1 MESVENKIFNYVKM
15 RPKGSIFFADDFI
28 DFSTSKNI
36 NKALE
41 RLHDSGK
48 IARVAMGIYVRP
60 KVDKIIGTVLPTV
73 EEIVKAIAKRDKAR
87 LIPTGAQALYQL
99 GLSNQVP
106 VNVVY
111 YTDASARKI
120 KIGKRTITFKK
131 ATAKTLSL
139 KGKISMLAI
148 QALKTIGQKAV
159 KAEEVDFIKEKLKM
173 EDKQLLQHDLNLA
186 PAWIRELLQ
195 NRKDA

>member
-1 MESVENKIFNYVKM
+1 MK
-15 RPKGSIFFADDFI
+15 PKGSIFFADDFI
-28 DFSTSKNI
+28 RFSTSKNI

-41 RLHDSGK
+41 RLHDAGK
-48 IARVAMGIYVRP
+48 MSRVTTGIYVRP
-60 KVDKIIGTVLPTV
+60 KEDEVIGKLLPSV
-73 EEIVKAIAKRDKAR
+73 EEVVKAIAKRDKAR

-139 KGKISMLAI
+139 KGAISTLAI
-148 QALKTIGQKAV
+148 QALKTIGQKDV
-159 KAEEVDFIKEKLKM
+159 KAEEVVFIKEKLEM